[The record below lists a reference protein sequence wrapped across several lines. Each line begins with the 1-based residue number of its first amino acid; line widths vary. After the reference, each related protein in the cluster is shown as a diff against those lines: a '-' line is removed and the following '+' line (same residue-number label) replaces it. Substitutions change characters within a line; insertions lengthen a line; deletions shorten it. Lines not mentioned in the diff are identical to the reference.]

1 VHVRLLGPVDAVDR
15 HGQIDLG
22 GRKQRTLVAL
32 LAAHDRQ
39 RVSIDR
45 CIDALWGDSPPEAAV
60 HSLQTYASNLRRL
73 IDPGRSGLLESGEDG
88 YRLLIETDVERF
100 ESAIVSDDRDAET
113 LVDALDLWRGPPLGD
128 INDDSWARGFVA
140 RWEQLRIRAI
150 GDLALSRLA
159 TGEAEA
165 VVVDMES
172 AVADHPYHEAFWG
185 HYMTALY
192 QTGRQTEALRAFTR
206 LKTVLGEELGI
217 EPSAE
222 LVALEERVLLHDPD
236 LARTVATPNNLPAD
250 MSTLVGRDSDIVDVL
265 DALDE
270 SRLVTLSGSGGVGKT
285 RLGISA
291 ARAALASYPDGVWF
305 VDLARI
311 ESGQLVLPAIAQPLD
326 VEPPALR
333 PLGEALADAIG
344 KHKLLFVLDNCEHV
358 IDAAAAAAA
367 LLLSRC
373 ANIRILATSR
383 EVLQITGEIAW
394 RVPSLTVPD
403 VSSGVQAIAAST
415 AVDLFI
421 QRARAVHP
429 TFRLTGSN
437 ARQVA
442 SVCRHLDGI
451 PLAIELA
458 AARTRT
464 HTPEELDQRLGD
476 TFDVLRGG
484 GRDVLPRHRTLR
496 ATIEW
501 SYDHLDGADT
511 AFFDQ
516 LGIFVG
522 GFTAAAAAAVTGLTM
537 DEVLDATD
545 GLVARS
551 MLQPIPGPQRRVRLL
566 ESLRHFALERLE
578 DSGRLGEL
586 RTRHLEWVTDF
597 CLSESPKLMGD
608 DQVTTVRELSITLDD
623 IRAAMEW
630 SLVGGGTD
638 LGLRTATSLSRF
650 WYLNALHFEGAQWL
664 DRLLAAKPDVS
675 DLQMGRALTARATTL
690 VRIGRLEDAVDAA
703 KGAIDLLEPLDELVA
718 LGWAYYYLAI
728 ASVSGSYDNADEI
741 LALWKRSRE
750 LMVQAE
756 YPPGVALSTMLIS
769 AATARQNPTEGI
781 ASLSRLIDAAGP
793 GGNPT
798 LVGHA
803 LEIRA
808 GALLQMDQLDQAA
821 EDFEGSIDAHRTTGN
836 WACLAHTFEGVAA
849 YLIARKRDLD
859 AARLLG
865 GIDTLRNNIST
876 VQAPYERFLVGFY
889 PWVDRIQKRPKLRT
903 AREDGRGWDREE
915 LVNRS
920 LAYVAAE

>member
-1 VHVRLLGPVDAVDR
+1 MQVRLLGPVDAVD
-15 HGQIDLG
+15 GDSQIDLG

-32 LAAHDRQ
+32 LAAHDGQ
-39 RVSIDR
+39 RVSLDR
-45 CIDALWGDSPPEAAV
+45 CVDALWGDSPPAAAT
-60 HSLQTYASNLRRL
+60 HSLQTYVSNLRRL
-73 IDPGRSGLLESGEDG
+73 IDLDGSGLLESGGDG
-88 YRLLIETDVERF
+88 YRLLVETDVQRF
-100 ESAIVSDDRDAET
+100 ESAITSDDQDANT

-128 INDDSWARGFVA
+128 LADDEWTRGFVS

-150 GDLALSRLA
+150 VELASKRLA
-159 TGEAEA
+159 AGDADT

-172 AVADHPYHEAFWG
+172 AIVDHPYHEGFWA

-222 LVALEERVLLHDPD
+222 LVALENRVLLQDPD

-250 MSTLVGRDSDIVDVL
+250 VSTLVGRDSDVLDVL
-265 DALDE
+265 DLLDE

-311 ESGQLVLPAIAQPLD
+311 ESGQLVLPAIALPLD

-333 PLGEALADAIG
+333 PLGDAVADTIG
-344 KHKLLFVLDNCEHV
+344 EHKLLLVLDNCEHL
-358 IDAAAAAAA
+358 IAAAAAAA
-367 LLLSRC
+367 AMLLSRC

-383 EVLQITGEIAW
+383 EVLQIAGEIAW
-394 RVPSLTVPD
+394 RVPSLTIPD
-403 VSSGVQAIAAST
+403 VSSGAQAIAASA
-415 AVDLFI
+415 AVDLFV

-429 TFRLTGSN
+429 TFRLTDSN

-442 SVCRHLDGI
+442 AVCRHLDGI

-464 HTPEELDQRLGD
+464 HTPEELDRRLRD
-476 TFDVLRGG
+476 TFDVLSGG

-501 SYDHLDGADT
+501 SYDHLDEADT

-516 LGIFVG
+516 LGVFVG

-537 DEVLDATD
+537 DEVLDVTD

-551 MLQPIPGPQRRVRLL
+551 MVQPIPGPQRRFRLL
-566 ESLRHFALERLE
+566 ESLRHFALERLD

-586 RTRHLEWVTDF
+586 RTRHLEWATDF

-608 DQVTTVRELSITLDD
+608 GQVAAFEELSIALDD

-664 DRLLAAKPDVS
+664 DRLFAADPDVS
-675 DLQMGRALTARATTL
+675 DLQMGRALTAQATTL

-703 KGAIDLLEPLDELVA
+703 RGAIDLLEPLDELVA
-718 LGWAYYYLAI
+718 LGWAYYYLAV

-741 LALWKRSRE
+741 LALWTRSRE
-750 LMVQAE
+750 LMVEAE
-756 YPPGVALSTMLIS
+756 YPPGVALSTMLI
-769 AATARQNPTEGI
+769 AAVTAGQNPMEGI
-781 ASLSRLIDAAGP
+781 AGLSGLIEAAGP

-803 LEIRA
+803 LELRA
-808 GALLQMDQLDQAA
+808 GALLQVDQLDQAA
-821 EDFEGSIDAHRTTGN
+821 DDFEDSISAHRSTGN

-849 YLIARKRDLD
+849 YLVARRRDLD

-876 VQAPYERFLVGFY
+876 IQAPYERFLVGFY
-889 PWVDRIQKRPKLRT
+889 PWVDRINESSELRT
-903 AREDGRGWDREE
+903 AREDGRAWNREE

-920 LAYVAAE
+920 LVYVAGE